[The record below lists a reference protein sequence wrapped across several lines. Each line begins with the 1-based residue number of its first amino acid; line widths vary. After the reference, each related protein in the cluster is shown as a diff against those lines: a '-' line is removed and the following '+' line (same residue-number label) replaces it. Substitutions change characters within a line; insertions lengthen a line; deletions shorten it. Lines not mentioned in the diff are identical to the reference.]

1 MLQLPWLWLFITM
14 KLANVTTSYKS
25 SQIMHQIWNI
35 ELMFLSEISFSDT
48 FLSYEE
54 IGVIQDYQSINT
66 ILWNSQTTVFIPGVI
81 FSLNSKECRTK
92 YHSTKVSTFLVAILM
107 IEVYFGLDT
116 DICT

>member
-66 ILWNSQTTVFIPGVI
+66 ILWNSQTTVFISGVI
-81 FSLNSKECRTK
+81 FSLTVKSAELNTILLRFQP
-92 YHSTKVSTFLVAILM
+92 FL
-107 IEVYFGLDT
+107 
-116 DICT
+116 